1 MEEKFVYCSFMLRCW
16 QRGDKGAPVF
26 QLEEIT
32 SGQRIAF
39 TSLQELINFI
49 ENWISIKEVGND
61 TLIFHGGGRLN
72 Q

>member
-1 MEEKFVYCSFMLRCW
+1 MDEKFVYCSFVLRCW
-16 QRGDKGAPVF
+16 QRRDKGAPVF

-49 ENWISIKEVGND
+49 ENWISTKDVEND
-61 TLIFHGGGRLN
+61 TLIFYGEGG
-72 Q
+72 